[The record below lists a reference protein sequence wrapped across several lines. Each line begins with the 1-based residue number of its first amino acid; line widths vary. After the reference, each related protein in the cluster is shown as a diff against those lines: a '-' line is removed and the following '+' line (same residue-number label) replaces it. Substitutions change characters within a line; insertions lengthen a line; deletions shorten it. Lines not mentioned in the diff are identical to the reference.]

1 MATQTGTVLQ
11 GADGAKYFIRSEV
24 LEACRVQPDEMEDLE
39 RMLAEQESEVSGF
52 GLNTGP
58 LVSVTPVSYSSPQH
72 TAIHGETAMSTV
84 MCCW

>member
-1 MATQTGTVLQ
+1 MAMQTGTVLQ
-11 GADGAKYFIRSEV
+11 GADGTKYFIRSEV
-24 LEACRVQPDEMEDLE
+24 LEACRVQPDELEDVE

-58 LVSVTPVSYSSPQH
+58 LVSVTPVAFNSPEH
-72 TAIHGETAMSTV
+72 PTFTTEAMSTI